1 MMDEKVMYVWTV
13 FSYEPYEWPETEFV
27 CARKEVAEYLR
38 DWLEAI
44 EENRCFDLAIKY
56 NKQGFQW
63 SGNKEIYEIKENE
76 VIL

>member
-1 MMDEKVMYVWTV
+1 MDDNVMYVWTV
-13 FSYEPYEWPETEFV
+13 FGYEPYEWPETKFV

-56 NKQGFQW
+56 NVRVW
-63 SGNKEIYEIKENE
+63 TGNREIFEVEESE